1 MPDMKAGIVSALI
14 VFPAFCQSLSFE
26 AALIKPSL
34 PPEQQ
39 QIFHNGV
46 MIDNT
51 HVDMGYQSLLDLIA
65 RAYRVST
72 FQVAGPEWMKSAR
85 FDVDAKLPSGAGS
98 THVPEM
104 LQTMLAER
112 FGLKVHREDR
122 LTPVYNLIVG
132 KSGPKMP
139 LADDSTKAAS
149 PKRVSSGMTEFE
161 FRQTM
166 PELASF
172 LTRMTPRPVFDKT
185 GLTEKYQ
192 VVIDLPL
199 VPAGEAAGAADES
212 SSIFTSVEQ
221 LGLKLDP
228 QREPLETVVV
238 DHVEK
243 MPTEN

>member
-1 MPDMKAGIVSALI
+1 MKAGILAAI
-14 VFPAFCQSLSFE
+14 IAFPALCQSLSFE

-46 MIDNT
+46 MIDKG
-51 HVDMGYQSLLDLIA
+51 HVDMGYQSLADIIA
-65 RAYRVST
+65 RAYRVSV
-72 FQVAGPEWMKSAR
+72 FQIAGPEWMKSAR
-85 FDVDAKLPSGAGS
+85 FDVDAKLPSGESEA
-98 THVPEM
+98 HVPEM

-112 FGLKVHREDR
+112 FGLKAHREDR
-122 LTPVYNLIVG
+122 LTPVYDLIVG
-132 KSGPKMP
+132 KGGPKMP
-139 LADDSTKAAS
+139 LADDSTKS
-149 PKRVSSGMTEFE
+149 VPPRRVSSGMTEFE

-185 GLTEKYQ
+185 GLTGKFR

-199 VPAGEAAGAADES
+199 VPAGEAASASDES
-212 SSIFTSVEQ
+212 SSLFASVEQ

-228 QREPLETVVV
+228 QKEPLETIVI
-238 DHVEK
+238 DHLEK
-243 MPTEN
+243 IPTEN